1 MYKKIDI
8 IIPNYNNGEFLDKSI
23 RSVIKQSFKNWRI
36 YIVDDSSTD
45 NSKSILKKYKNN
57 KKIKLFYLK
66 RNMGPSYC
74 RNYAISK
81 SKSELIAFLDSDD
94 FWSKEKLKKNK
105 LIL

>member
-57 KKIKLFYLK
+57 KKIKLF
-66 RNMGPSYC
+66 
-74 RNYAISK
+74 
-81 SKSELIAFLDSDD
+81 
-94 FWSKEKLKKNK
+94 
-105 LIL
+105 

>member
-66 RNMGPSYC
+66 RNMGQVTAEITQSQ
-74 RNYAISK
+74 N
-81 SKSELIAFLDSDD
+81 L
-94 FWSKEKLKKNK
+94 NQN
-105 LIL
+105 